1 MPPGTVI
8 KDEDTGEIIADLTEE
23 GQEVIV
29 ARGGRGGRG
38 NTRFATSRNPA
49 PSIAENG
56 EPGVERNITLEL
68 KLLADVGL
76 LGFPSAG
83 KSTFLSVVTAAKPKI
98 GAYPFT
104 TITPNIGVVALEDG
118 RDFVIGDMPGIIEGA
133 AEGVGLGLQF
143 LRHIERTKVL
153 LHLIDMSGMEGRD
166 PFEDYQTILDE
177 LEKHDPELARKPQ
190 VIVANKMDMP
200 DSADNLEIFK
210 EQLDALDNDYELYE
224 ISALRRDGVMAVL
237 YRASELLD
245 EYEEQEDEIV
255 ELDTHVTYTLEEEE
269 APFELSRD
277 SDGTWILSGEEIE
290 RLFLMTNLDHDESIM
305 LSLIHI

>member
-1 MPPGTVI
+1 
-8 KDEDTGEIIADLTEE
+8 
-23 GQEVIV
+23 
-29 ARGGRGGRG
+29 
-38 NTRFATSRNPA
+38 
-49 PSIAENG
+49 
-56 EPGVERNITLEL
+56 
-68 KLLADVGL
+68 
-76 LGFPSAG
+76 
-83 KSTFLSVVTAAKPKI
+83 
-98 GAYPFT
+98 
-104 TITPNIGVVALEDG
+104 
-118 RDFVIGDMPGIIEGA
+118 
-133 AEGVGLGLQF
+133 
-143 LRHIERTKVL
+143 
-153 LHLIDMSGMEGRD
+153 
-166 PFEDYQTILDE
+166 
-177 LEKHDPELARKPQ
+177 
-190 VIVANKMDMP
+190 MP

-305 LSLIHI
+305 RFSRQLRGMGVDNALRERGAKDGDLVALLDFTFEFVE